1 MTKKMISGIEALA
14 TTIAKD
20 ASKAE
25 KLSEKIDALR
35 VLTPFYTLLR
45 KKTEEQNGEEVT
57 MADLKA
63 QMDEAEH
70 GGQGEI
76 QHRRGRRADA

>member
-14 TTIAKD
+14 TSIAKD
-20 ASKAE
+20 AAKAE

-35 VLTPFYTLLR
+35 VLTPFYTLLS

-57 MADLKA
+57 MDDLRAKMEKAD
-63 QMDEAEH
+63 
-70 GGQGEI
+70 GGEGAI
-76 QHRRGRRADA
+76 QHRRGRRPDA